1 MVDVVAVGALMSKT
15 HETTYEVLEEF
26 ASNNYQWPSKRSI
39 QRKAAKFLKLDS
51 ITKLVAQV
59 TILSK

>member
-1 MVDVVAVGALMSKT
+1 MSKT

-39 QRKAAKFLKLDS
+39 QRKVAKFLKLDS